1 MYVWVIRLI
10 ILFAILAAVYLALSQ
25 YSRWT
30 RRKTLEAEY
39 DAADTHEDARD
50 EYIARGMAEYEHSLS
65 KYLLL
70 GIFVVPIAVVAL
82 LLAIAAYM

>member
-1 MYVWVIRLI
+1 MYIWLIRLI
-10 ILFAILAAVYLALSQ
+10 LLFAILTAVYLALAQ

-50 EYIARGMAEYEHSLS
+50 EYIARGMAEYEHSMS
-65 KYLLL
+65 KHLLL
-70 GIFVVPIAVVAL
+70 GVFVVPVAVVVL
-82 LLAIAAYM
+82 LLVIANYM